1 MMWVV
6 TRSEW
11 PILVNLSR
19 AASIGYQ
26 QIAKFDTRT
35 RVIAAAWEQEF
46 VLADCADGDEA
57 KTLIDLIARALAEE
71 RSVLDLRGIDLARA
85 RASAVDGI
93 M

>member
-1 MMWVV
+1 L
-6 TRSEW
+6 
-11 PILVNLSR
+11 LVNLSR

-26 QIAKFDTRT
+26 QIAKFDART

-57 KTLIDLIARALAEE
+57 KALVDLIARALAEE
-71 RSVLDLRGIDLARA
+71 RSLLDLRSIDLARA
-85 RASAVDGI
+85 RASVVDGI